1 MKLTI
6 ILTVYNKEPY
16 LRRAFEALLSKD
28 GTKEEDYEVLAVND
42 GSTDG
47 SADILEE
54 YAAKDSRVRILT
66 QDNQGLSMARN
77 NGVKA
82 AKGEYVWFVD
92 ADDTIS
98 AKAVRFICDA
108 AQERPDVIPI
118 YARTE
123 GVERVRNAVSPVA
136 KTGKD
141 ILLGGH
147 WEQCGVFWVFR
158 KSFLEDNDLQFMP
171 GVYHE
176 DAEFT
181 PRMLYAAQ
189 NVKVVPEV
197 LYTVYRE
204 QNSITTT
211 PYAKRAFDC
220 LTVAES
226 LSRFVVEKDEVGTVV
241 GRVIDSS
248 ASLLINNGL
257 AVIVKNNTEEQKRL
271 NIVLYE
277 KVQLLLRSLESAYQR
292 KYKIEAKL
300 FKLFPKHYVI
310 IYKLL
315 MKIKLK

>member
-6 ILTVYNKEPY
+6 VLTVYNKEPY
-16 LRRAFEALLSKD
+16 LRRALNTLL
-28 GTKEEDYEVLAVND
+28 EQEDVLEGEYEVLAVND

-47 SADILEE
+47 SAAVLEE
-54 YAAKDSRVRILT
+54 YAKKDARLRILT
-66 QDNQGLSMARN
+66 QTNQGLSMARN
-77 NGVKA
+77 NGVKDA
-82 AKGEYVWFVD
+82 RGEYVWFVD

-108 AQERPDVIPI
+108 AQEHPDMMPI

-158 KSFLEDNDLQFMP
+158 KNFLIENDLQFMP

-226 LSRFVVEKDEVGTVV
+226 LSRFVVEKGEVGTVV

-257 AVIVKNNTEEQKRL
+257 AVVVQNSKAEQNKM
-271 NIVLYE
+271 NQFFFE
-277 KVQLLLRSLESAYQR
+277 KKQSLLRSLRSALPW
-292 KYKIEAKL
+292 KYRMECL
-300 FKLFPKHYVI
+300 LLSVFPRHAVWA
-310 IYKLL
+310 YKV
-315 MKIKLK
+315 LKAI